1 MEWIED
7 PEVARS
13 FDLLMKATYEPVTN
27 FVEALHKSG
36 NLGNSM
42 PSTLVIFSA
51 LFTKQYMTAEP
62 HCDNI
67 QDTYRVAFADM
78 LNHPISQK
86 LISDAASQA
95 AHEAGARL
103 E

>member
-1 MEWIED
+1 VEWIED
-7 PEVARS
+7 PGVARS
-13 FDLLMKATYEPVTN
+13 FDQLMMATHEPVTN
-27 FVEALHKSG
+27 FVEALHQSG

-51 LFTKQYMTAEP
+51 LFTKEYMTAKPDCET
-62 HCDNI
+62 I
-67 QDTYRVAFADM
+67 QETYQIAFANM

-95 AHEAGARL
+95 AHEAGAKL